1 MKNIQYY
8 GLLLSILLLG
18 ACSPQV
24 PENAILQQTQVS
36 ISPDYN
42 DLVIPC
48 NIAPLNFK
56 INEQAESYITRIY
69 SHKGKEMV
77 LAGQKVK
84 MNEKKWKA
92 LLDESR
98 GDTLYIDIYLKKA
111 DNGWVKY
118 LPLKNKVAEEIDPY
132 ISYRLIEPSYVGYEV
147 MTINQRNVTSF
158 EENIIYNNYAL
169 SD

>member
-77 LAGQKVK
+77 LAAIHRYLPQKSRQR
-84 MNEKKWKA
+84 MGEIPTAEKQ
-92 LLDESR
+92 SGG
-98 GDTLYIDIYLKKA
+98 GDRSLYI
-111 DNGWVKY
+111 
-118 LPLKNKVAEEIDPY
+118 LPVDRTVLCGI
-132 ISYRLIEPSYVGYEV
+132 
-147 MTINQRNVTSF
+147 
-158 EENIIYNNYAL
+158 
-169 SD
+169 

>member
-56 INEQAESYITRIY
+56 INAQAESYITRIY
-69 SHKGKEMV
+69 SHKGKR
-77 LAGQKVK
+77 
-84 MNEKKWKA
+84 WC
-92 LLDESR
+92 
-98 GDTLYIDIYLKKA
+98 
-111 DNGWVKY
+111 
-118 LPLKNKVAEEIDPY
+118 
-132 ISYRLIEPSYVGYEV
+132 
-147 MTINQRNVTSF
+147 
-158 EENIIYNNYAL
+158 
-169 SD
+169 